1 MTVLNVA
8 YSLATVSPDTAGGA
22 EQVLA
27 MLDSGLTRAGHESIV
42 IAAAGSAVAGTLVP
56 VPQREGAM
64 STADWHA
71 AHEHQR
77 RAIAYALERYPIQV
91 VHFHGIDFLNYL
103 PTVPVPAL
111 ATLHLPVA
119 WYQPELFTLQ
129 LPQLHLN
136 CVSRAQRLHC
146 PDHVQLEPEI
156 ENGVPVHQFR
166 VGGPKGDYVLA
177 LGRIC
182 PEKGFHL
189 AIDAARRAGCSLQ
202 LAGKVF
208 GYEAHRRYF
217 EKEIV
222 SRLDRDRR
230 YVGPVGFAVKAR
242 LLAGARCLLIP
253 SLTQETSSL
262 VAMEALAAGTPVVAF
277 RTGALPDILDDGVTG
292 FLVDDVG
299 SMAKAIPRVADLDP
313 ETCRRVAR
321 ARFSEER
328 MIASY
333 FDRYRQLAA

>member
-1 MTVLNVA
+1 VA
-8 YSLATVSPDTAGGA
+8 YSLAAVSLDAAGGA
-22 EQVLA
+22 EQILA
-27 MLDSGLTRAGHESIV
+27 MLDAGLTRAGHRSIV
-42 IAAAGSAVAGTLVP
+42 VAAEGSAVAGTLVP
-56 VPQREGAM
+56 VPPREGAL
-64 STADWHA
+64 TIADWHD
-71 AHEHQR
+71 AHQHHR
-77 RAIAYALERYPIQV
+77 RAIAYALERYSIQV

-103 PTVPVPAL
+103 PATPVPTL

-119 WYQPELFTLQ
+119 WYQPELFTLR
-129 LPQLHLN
+129 LPQLHLH
-136 CVSRAQRLHC
+136 CVSRIQRLQC
-146 PDHVQLEPEI
+146 PEDVQLEPEI
-156 ENGVPVHQFR
+156 ENGVPVDQFR
-166 VGGPKGDYVLA
+166 VREPKGEYVLA

-189 AIDAARRAGCSLQ
+189 AIEAARRAACPLR

-208 GYEAHRRYF
+208 CYEAHRRYF
-217 EKEIV
+217 EEEIV
-222 SRLDRDRR
+222 SRLDHARQ
-230 YVGPVGFAVKAR
+230 YIGPVGFARKVR

-277 RTGALPDILDDGVTG
+277 RTGALPEILDHGVTG

-299 SMAKAIPRVADLDP
+299 SMAAAIPWTADLDP

-333 FDRYRQLAA
+333 LARYRQLAP